1 MISFEPPETEPL
13 SDYARQLATTQ
24 AISRVNFDV
33 ALGPL
38 KAILDDPTTQDI
50 SVNPDGHIWVS
61 RGGQAK
67 VRAPE
72 IMPSAARQT
81 LIGMLANR
89 QARTVD
95 RLHSRLEADL
105 PYYDVRVQGFAPPIA
120 DWPICLRCHSTN
132 VRPLRSNPT
141 MFAKT
146 AVITDHATT
155 EAAPEGYLGAL
166 EAAIARGDNIAI
178 VGRPGAGKTT
188 LLNSVLHESARLRPT
203 ARLVTVE
210 DRHELRASHA
220 DALQLYA
227 RVEQAKHDGTRFEY
241 GFVDI
246 LSDVLRT
253 SLDVLAF
260 GELRDGESALALLMA
275 LNCGTSGFAFTLH
288 ANSAFDALSRLEDL
302 IRLAKAPV
310 IRRTIARFVNT
321 IVYLEMDENRNRSI
335 AGMVRVLGVDEN
347 DEYIVN
353 RIAT

>member
-1 MISFEPPETEPL
+1 MISFEAPESEPL

-38 KAILDDPTTQDI
+38 KKYLDDPTTQDI
-50 SVNPDGHIWVS
+50 SVNPDGHLWIS

-67 VRAPE
+67 VRAAE

-81 LIGMLANR
+81 LIGMIANR
-89 QARTVD
+89 QSRTVD

-105 PYYDVRVQGFAPPIA
+105 PYYDVRVQAFAPPIA
-120 DWPICLRCHSTN
+120 DWPICLRCHATE
-132 VRPLRSNPT
+132 VRPLRANPT
-141 MFAKT
+141 MSTKT
-146 AVITDHATT
+146 AVVADRAITETK
-155 EAAPEGYLGAL
+155 PEGYLEAL

-188 LLNSVLHESARLRPT
+188 LLNSVLHEAARIRPT
-203 ARLVTVE
+203 SRLVTVE

-227 RVEQAKHDGTRFEY
+227 RVEQARHDGTRFEY

-246 LSDVLRT
+246 LADVLRT
-253 SLDVLAF
+253 SLDILAF

-321 IVYLEMDENRNRSI
+321 IVHLEMDENRNRNI
-335 AGMVRVLGVDEN
+335 AGMVRVCGVDDADN
-347 DEYIVN
+347 YITQSV
-353 RIAT
+353 

>member
-1 MISFEPPETEPL
+1 
-13 SDYARQLATTQ
+13 
-24 AISRVNFDV
+24 
-33 ALGPL
+33 
-38 KAILDDPTTQDI
+38 
-50 SVNPDGHIWVS
+50 
-61 RGGQAK
+61 
-67 VRAPE
+67 
-72 IMPSAARQT
+72 
-81 LIGMLANR
+81 
-89 QARTVD
+89 
-95 RLHSRLEADL
+95 
-105 PYYDVRVQGFAPPIA
+105 
-120 DWPICLRCHSTN
+120 
-132 VRPLRSNPT
+132 
-141 MFAKT
+141 MFAN
-146 AVITDHATT
+146 VSPSSRR
-155 EAAPEGYLGAL
+155 PESEPAHEGLLEAL

-188 LLNSVLHESARLRPT
+188 LLNSILHEAARIRPL

-227 RVEQAKHDGTRFEY
+227 RVEQARHDGTRFEY

-253 SLDVLAF
+253 SFDLLAF

-321 IVYLEMDENRNRSI
+321 IVYLAMDENRNRRV
-335 AGMVRVLGVDEN
+335 AGMIRVLGVDEN
-347 DEYIVN
+347 DNYLTEAVGL
-353 RIAT
+353 

>member
-1 MISFEPPETEPL
+1 MNSARKNPEVPQSE
-13 SDYARQLATTQ
+13 YAMQLAQTQ
-24 AISRVNFDV
+24 EISRCNFEV

-38 KAILDDPTTQDI
+38 KAYLDDPVTQDI
-50 SVNPDGHIWVS
+50 SVNPDGHIWIT
-61 RGGQAK
+61 RGEHGK
-67 VRAPE
+67 LRAPDL
-72 IMPSAARQT
+72 MPSAERQT

-89 QARTVD
+89 QSRTVD

-120 DWPICLRCHSTN
+120 DWPIVLRCHATE
-132 VRPLRSNPT
+132 VRPLRTIPG
-141 MFAKT
+141 MFSKASPSCERPES
-146 AVITDHATT
+146 
-155 EAAPEGYLGAL
+155 EAAHEGLLEAL

-188 LLNSVLHESARLRPT
+188 LLNSILHEAARIRPL

-227 RVEQAKHDGTRFEY
+227 RVEQARHDGTRFEY

-246 LSDVLRT
+246 LTDVLRT
-253 SLDVLAF
+253 SFDLLAF

-321 IVYLEMDENRNRSI
+321 IFFLEMDEQRHRRI
-335 AGMVRVLGVDEN
+335 AGMIRVLGVDEH
-347 DEYIVN
+347 DEYVIG
-353 RIAT
+353 RIA

>member
-1 MISFEPPETEPL
+1 MNTTPL
-13 SDYARQLATTQ
+13 SDYAKQLAVTQ
-24 AISRVNFDV
+24 EISRLNFEV

-38 KAILDDPTTQDI
+38 KEYLEDPSTQDI
-50 SVNPDGHIWVS
+50 AVNPDGHIWVN
-61 RGGQAK
+61 RGSQGK
-67 VRAPE
+67 LRSPE

-89 QARTVD
+89 QSTTID
-95 RLHSRLEADL
+95 RLRSRLEADL
-105 PYYDVRVQGFAPPIA
+105 PYYDVRVQAFGPPIA
-120 DWPICLRCHSTN
+120 GWPLCLRCHASE
-132 VRPLRSNPT
+132 VHPLRANQS
-141 MFAKT
+141 MFTKA
-146 AVITDHATT
+146 AVVARSATT
-155 EAAPEGYLGAL
+155 ETAPEGLLEAL

-188 LLNSVLHESARLRPT
+188 LLNSILHEAARIRPT

-210 DRHELRASHA
+210 DRRELRPSHA

-227 RVEQAKHDGTRFEY
+227 RVEQAHYDGTRFEY
-241 GFVDI
+241 GFVNL

-253 SLDVLAF
+253 SFDLLAF

-275 LNCGTSGFAFTLH
+275 LNCGTSGFSFTLH

-321 IVYLEMDENRNRSI
+321 IVYLEMDDNRTRRV

-347 DEYIVN
+347 DEYIVEKIGN
-353 RIAT
+353 V